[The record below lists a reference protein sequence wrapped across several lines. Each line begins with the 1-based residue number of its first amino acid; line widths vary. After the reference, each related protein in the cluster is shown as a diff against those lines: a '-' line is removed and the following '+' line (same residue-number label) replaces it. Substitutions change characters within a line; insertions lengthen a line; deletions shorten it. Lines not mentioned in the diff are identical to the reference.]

1 MSDLTAA
8 ERAGGERSP
17 LTPAEDVRTIL
28 INRVS
33 WGALFAGIIVALVV
47 QLLLSML
54 GVGVGVASLN
64 PANGNNPDANTF
76 SIAAG
81 IWFLVSGI
89 IASFIGGYFAGRLC
103 GRPVRSTA
111 AMHGLTT
118 WAATT
123 IVLVYLLTTAVGG
136 IVNGFFSGLTG
147 AVGGLGHAVETVAKT
162 TIPQVT
168 NVADP
173 FAGVEQQLRQAI
185 GGNDPAA
192 LRDAAVSAL
201 KAALTGNRAQ
211 AQEARQRAAQAIA
224 RAENISVD
232 EASKRVAQYEQQYD
246 KALAQAEQQAKQAA
260 NTAAKV
266 VSTGAIYGFV
276 ALVVGAIA
284 AWLGGLLGTVK
295 PVVTGKLR
303 P

>member
-33 WGALFAGIIVALVV
+33 WGALFAGIIIALVV

-54 GVGVGVASLN
+54 GVGVGVATLN
-64 PANGNNPDANTF
+64 PATGDNADASTF
-76 SIAAG
+76 SLAAG

-123 IVLVYLLTTAVGG
+123 IVIIYLLTTAVGG

-147 AVGGLGHAVETVAKT
+147 AVGGFGHAVETVAKAAA
-162 TIPQVT
+162 PQGT
-168 NVADP
+168 NVGDP
-173 FAGVEQQLRQAI
+173 FAAIEQQLRQAT
-185 GGNDPAA
+185 GGNDPKA

-201 KAALTGNRAQ
+201 KAALTGNKAQ
-211 AQEARQRAAQAIA
+211 AQDARQRAAQAIA
-224 RAENISVD
+224 KAENISLD
-232 EASKRVAQYEQQYD
+232 EARKRVAQYEQEYD
-246 KALAQAEQQAKQAA
+246 KAVKQAKQQAVEAA
-260 NTAAKV
+260 NTAVKV
-266 VSTGAIYGFV
+266 VSTGALYGFV
-276 ALVVGAIA
+276 ALVLGAIA

-295 PVVTGKLR
+295 PVVTDKAVL
-303 P
+303 